1 VRLRFN
7 PRRRRTA
14 YNIRQKIKATE
25 GEKMRKLYYI
35 ALEHIENKSDI
46 IYIYSPIKHEIGNN
60 FYYNGNFY
68 KIIGYMP
75 VEI

>member
-1 VRLRFN
+1 
-7 PRRRRTA
+7 
-14 YNIRQKIKATE
+14 
-25 GEKMRKLYYI
+25 MRKLYYI